1 MKKIFILVLFLA
13 LFSGVVAFVYYGQW
27 KERTAQLYYSGTIEA
42 TESNLAFQVNGRVA
56 CVLVDDGMAVQ
67 KGQVLAELEPAE
79 FVNRLAK
86 ASAAVEQAKNNVK
99 RLESLLALYKVVL
112 PQKVE
117 QAKAEVAALKAKL
130 RELESGYRA
139 QQIAQARRVAEAAR
153 LRMEDAKRDKI
164 RFERLYREK
173 TASERQRD
181 TAVLRY
187 KTALKEYQKAK
198 EALSLLEEG
207 FRRESITGARARLNA
222 AHAVFKQA
230 KGNLKKIEITQMEL
244 EVAKAKLEEAEAAE
258 KLARLYLDYTQLKAP
273 YSGIITSRDVEPGE
287 VVNPAR
293 EVISIADLSTV
304 DLKVFVGEPELGKI
318 RQGQKVKV
326 KTDTFPEKTY
336 EGRVSYISP
345 QAEFTPKIIQ
355 THKERVKL
363 VYLVK
368 VTIANPDL
376 ELKPGM
382 PADAWFD

>member
-1 MKKIFILVLFLA
+1 LKKTLIIVLFIA
-13 LFSGVVAFVYYGQW
+13 LFVGVIAYVYYGQW
-27 KERTAQLYYSGTIEA
+27 KEKTAELYYSGTIEA
-42 TESNLAFQVNGRVA
+42 TESNLAFQVSGRVA
-56 CVLVDDGMAVQ
+56 RVLVDDGMAVE
-67 KGQVLAELEPAE
+67 KGQVLAELGRDE
-79 FVNRLAK
+79 FVNRLAR
-86 ASAAVEQAKNNVK
+86 ANAAVEQARNNIK
-99 RLESLLALYKVVL
+99 RLQSLVELYKTVL
-112 PQKVE
+112 PQQVE
-117 QAKAEVAALKAKL
+117 QAKAEVAALRAKL
-130 RELESGYRA
+130 DELKSGYRS

-164 RFERLYREK
+164 RFEKLYREK

-207 FRRESITGARARLNA
+207 FRHESITAGRAKLKA
-222 AHAVFKQA
+222 AQAALKQA

-258 KLARLYLDYTQLKAP
+258 KLARLYLDYAQLKAP
-273 YSGIITSRDVEPGE
+273 FKGIITSRDVEPGE
-287 VVNPAR
+287 VVNPGR

-304 DLKVFVGEPELGKI
+304 DLKVFVGEPEIGRIK
-318 RQGQKVKV
+318 QGQRVRV
-326 KTDTFPEKTY
+326 KTDSFPNKTY